1 MREKALQLV
10 LAVYRLTK
18 LFPEGE
24 VLIGQIRQAANQVLT
39 ELILGRHKEA
49 IEQIKVLLNYFQIGQ
64 VQNWIKKINFVILNR
79 EYNKLLDEI
88 EQSSHKKKTGL
99 AKMAKIKE
107 LSQRQKKILE
117 HIKNFDKFRLGD
129 LNKYFPQTSPR
140 TLSRD
145 LDQLFL
151 KGHLIKKGHGR
162 GAFYRIKTKI
172 RTE

>member
-1 MREKALQLV
+1 MNDKALQLV

-24 VLIGQIRQAANQVLT
+24 VLIGQMRQAANQVLA
-39 ELILGRHKEA
+39 ELVLEKQQEA

-64 VQNWIKKINFVILNR
+64 AQNWIKKINFVILNR
-79 EYNKLLDEI
+79 EYNKLSDEI
-88 EQSSHKKKTGL
+88 EQSSHKKKIGL
-99 AKMAKIKE
+99 AKMAKSKR
-107 LSQRQKKILE
+107 LSQRQKEILE
-117 HIKNFDKFRLGD
+117 YIKNFDKFRLGD

-145 LDQLFL
+145 LDQLSL

-162 GAFYRIKTKI
+162 GAFYRIKTQ
-172 RTE
+172 